1 MDMIKWLEEWYISQC
16 NEDWE
21 HIFGIKIDTVDNP
34 GWHVQIDIEDTEL
47 EEKGFDMYRNYINDK
62 DWVICQVKDKKF
74 NGGGDPTKLNEI
86 IRIFKE
92 WVEM

>member
-1 MDMIKWLEEWYISQC
+1 MDMIKWLQEWYMSQC

-21 HIFGIKIDTVDNP
+21 HIFGIKINTVDNP
-34 GWHVQIDIEDTEL
+34 GWQVQIDIEDTEL
-47 EEKGFDMYRNYINDK
+47 EEKEFDMYRNYINDE
-62 DWVICQVKDKKF
+62 DWIICRVKDRKF
-74 NGGGDPTKLNEI
+74 KGGGDPTKLNEI